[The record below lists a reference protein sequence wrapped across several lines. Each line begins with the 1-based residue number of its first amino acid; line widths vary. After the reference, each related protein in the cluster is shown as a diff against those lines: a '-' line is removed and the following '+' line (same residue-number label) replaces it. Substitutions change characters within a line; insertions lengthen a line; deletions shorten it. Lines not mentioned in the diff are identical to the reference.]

1 LIARQY
7 GTKVHSV
14 EVDFDAN
21 AMTEI
26 GFRRDNDW
34 SVPTEEFF
42 ASYEKL
48 ESHELTAVAEGEV
61 QSETEDSLL
70 QSLEQQLR
78 ALEQTAGDGVLFIE
92 SGQGTG
98 TDYPKTRHRQ
108 VTAAGDGESRVN
120 FQFTVE
126 PPLKV
131 AVYRKR

>member
-14 EVDFDAN
+14 EVNFDAN

-26 GFRRDNDW
+26 GFRRDNEW

-48 ESHELTAVAEGEV
+48 ESHELTAVAEGDV

-78 ALEQTAGDGVLFIE
+78 AVEQTVGEGVLFIE
-92 SGQGTG
+92 SEQG

-108 VTAAGDGESRVN
+108 VATVVDGENRLS
-120 FQFTVE
+120 FQFNVE